1 MRFASVA
8 LGIALGL
15 AAPSLAQTAWR
26 PGHSGLGV
34 LQKEKSGPVQLAS
47 ARDLTLKAGH
57 SQEVTLRFVI
67 ADGLHIN
74 SHTPRSQFM
83 IPTALRLEPSS
94 GLTVV
99 GIRYPPG
106 VNYHFAFA
114 PNDVLSVYTGQ
125 LALLVRVKAAPG
137 RHVLQGQLKYQ
148 ACDQRACRPSEELPV
163 TLRINAE

>member
-1 MRFASVA
+1 MRLASAA
-8 LGIALGL
+8 LGVALGL
-15 AAPSLAQTAWR
+15 AAPTLAQTAWQ
-26 PGHSGLGV
+26 PGHSGLRV

-47 ARDLTLKAGH
+47 ARDLALKAGR

-67 ADGLHIN
+67 GDGLHIN

-94 GLTVV
+94 GLAVAGV
-99 GIRYPPG
+99 QYPPG
-106 VNYHFAFA
+106 VEYHFAFA

-125 LALLVRVKAAPG
+125 LALLVRLKATPG

-148 ACDQRACRPSEELPV
+148 ACDQRACRPPEDLPV
-163 TLRINAE
+163 TLRIDAE